1 MFKYWGDKCNALKE
15 PLSTFCILY
24 FRSFHNKITAN
35 GKVTQRTPWNFKSFH
50 NDSEANFLDHTY
62 WASQKN
68 YTCGISFE
76 QIHMFLGQV

>member
-1 MFKYWGDKCNALKE
+1 MFKYWRDKCNATKE

-50 NDSEANFLDHTY
+50 NESEANCLDHTY
-62 WASQKN
+62 RATQKIVLVEFPLN
-68 YTCGISFE
+68 KS
-76 QIHMFLGQV
+76 MFLGHV